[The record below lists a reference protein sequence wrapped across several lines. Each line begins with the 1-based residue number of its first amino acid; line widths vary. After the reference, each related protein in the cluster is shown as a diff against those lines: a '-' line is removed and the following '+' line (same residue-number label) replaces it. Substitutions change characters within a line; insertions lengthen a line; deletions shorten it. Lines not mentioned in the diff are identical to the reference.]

1 MRERANPGLHDHVFD
16 HVLRHRL
23 ADGARVAD
31 LGAGDGAM
39 SVRLAE
45 LGADVT
51 AVELEALPIERAGL
65 RSVAAD
71 LNRPFACLGPGAFD
85 VVVAI
90 EVIEHLQDPIG
101 FLREVRELL
110 APGGVAVLTTPNVDG
125 FSSRLRYLRRGQLR
139 WMGEGSDPTHVSP
152 VTWWM
157 FRERWLPAA
166 GLRMVDRMPFPADG
180 RVTSSGW
187 KQRLYRA
194 GAALTRTDVEHG
206 TNHVVVL
213 APTEPGQRLTVISN
227 TSRTAAP
234 TTPAS

>member
-1 MRERANPGLHDHVFD
+1 MRERANPGLHDHVFE
-16 HVLRHRL
+16 HVLRQ
-23 ADGARVAD
+23 RVTDRTRVID

-39 SVRLAE
+39 TARLAE

-51 AVELEALPIERAGL
+51 AVELEAIPVGGPRI

-71 LNRPFACLGPGAFD
+71 LNQPFARLGEGAFD

-90 EVIEHLQDPIG
+90 EVIEHLQDPIA
-101 FLREVRELL
+101 FLRSVRSLL
-110 APGGVAVLTTPNVDG
+110 APGAVAVVTTPNVDG

-152 VTWWM
+152 VTWWLLT
-157 FRERWLPAA
+157 RRWLPAA
-166 GLRMVDRMPFPADG
+166 GLGLVDRAPFPTDG
-180 RVTSSGW
+180 QVTTNQW

-194 GAALTRTDVEHG
+194 GAALTRTEVEHG

-213 APTEPGQRLTVISN
+213 AATEPVSG
-227 TSRTAAP
+227 
-234 TTPAS
+234 